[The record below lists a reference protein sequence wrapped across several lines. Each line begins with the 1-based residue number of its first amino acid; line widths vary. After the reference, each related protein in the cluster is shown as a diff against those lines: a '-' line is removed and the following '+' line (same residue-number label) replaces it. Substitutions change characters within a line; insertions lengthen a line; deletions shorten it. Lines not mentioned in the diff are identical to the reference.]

1 MQTKR
6 QRCLSTTAP
15 QASQVLA
22 VLYNGLN
29 PFSNGRPPA
38 THLSRLSFNQS
49 KSVPGILSGL
59 PSGAAESQSRQAAK
73 VESLAELQQAP
84 PVQRIHHRLQATIT
98 TALLAK
104 VQQPPLHAADATGAA
119 DAADAA
125 RAGTEPGGLPVAS
138 AVPEVEVKAE
148 TTAALATSCAAA
160 LAPEGKGGSVTDRC
174 SNSPA
179 RGFEFQAAAA
189 RPRRIGNFDE
199 MSTPASPAFRAM
211 APGGKE
217 SQSMPPPS
225 QKRRLEPQDDLPHPR
240 RQCLNRKF
248 ESDLESRF
256 RNFLRDAPLQA
267 NEAKP
272 FPGSSFNAASPGVAL
287 VIGRVVGGK
296 GKPHDIVLPVA
307 SEVLMEDGPGHSFV
321 PDLSETQVSKLRA
334 FLDSRVVAHKGKP
347 PNERRWA
354 SVSLEQRNAVLC
366 KWRSAATFYCPGSKW
381 HYQLRLREP
390 QSTEGAGKDRK
401 EFNLVFQK
409 VPGGQDPTWT
419 VSIVQEAEKIWTEVR
434 MNEVFLFSHR
444 DRMLASQQH
453 CFSRLCR
460 DFRRN
465 AQALQKVLE
474 GIDPHSSGNGG
485 RRLFY
490 PGIFDMASQ
499 VQEFYDRRTRG
510 QVDAKG
516 VDATARLRSFN
527 NCIKTLLLESFVDD
541 MAGSLRILDLCCGR
555 GQDLKKYS
563 RAHRSCNVESLVC
576 VDFVAEAVAEARRR
590 YSEMAA
596 RGHEAGRP
604 DFAASFYTGDC
615 SSAEV
620 FNELAQDGF
629 SEFDV
634 IVCQFGLH
642 YLLGAEEDATRFLQR
657 IFALLRPGGRF
668 IATVPSCEV
677 LADLYEQATPFTD
690 SGRSRERELQ
700 QSLFQVRFEG
710 EAWRHLDTEGG
721 RLSLDEVFQSR
732 WGLPY
737 LFWLKGAVCAEE
749 YLLPWEAFEKL
760 AESTGF
766 SVMADASFPDLLSL
780 LKDKSKFFN
789 DFFSKDRRNENM
801 SCDEEQVF
809 KLYSGFVLERPETE
823 TEKNGCS
830 QWQTPSGTSQAMVAS
845 KKVEDRYIDVNLSV
859 SSKANEVR
867 PMSED
872 ASLLSGLED
881 KSWEPESQ
889 SCKWTPLPVQPLE
902 DAGIGSSI
910 QTMPPAAEAHGAT
923 STIAASRPPVP
934 KPPCARGEIG
944 ETQRQAGICSL
955 GVQLGILRLA
965 ETAKSYTRTFVR
977 LFEEERKA
985 PSEMATQEFFELTKA
1000 SPKNKSGNGQRAAS
1014 VAAFRKFYDSI
1025 QGDVSKLERPDETL
1039 KFCQVSLPG
1048 MVKARAPKR
1057 KEPESEAAQAK
1068 ESNGPV
1074 AEAENGR
1081 TVKKRKR
1088 EPRHEDVEGTAENGR
1103 PQKHPHEQ
1111 PQDASN
1117 DTPQEA
1123 SAPVV
1128 ERKVVKLDQVFALLG
1143 SVDAAQRSSD
1153 PERSGSRPRVLF
1165 VHGRDPAKM
1174 MTSRVHGVYTELEET
1189 KDGRPA
1195 FEKVDHEK
1203 KTYISYVGDKKTW
1216 RMSVSLT
1223 SQGDFAKV
1231 KEPADLP
1238 WQVSRPWKVFNGDG
1252 SYDEDAA
1259 LRCDFLDPEKPAPD
1273 LEVEVCLPM
1282 WPPAGQM
1289 GTSSSSKRPRPPPAE
1304 SQPTSNAGDTKLNP
1318 RVLKILGLDNSIK
1331 NASRVMGVYA
1341 EQAMQHS
1348 EQPVFKKTDEAKPSF
1363 LYFDA
1368 QKERWRIAK
1377 SLEDKGDFAHVKDK
1391 GQLPWLLKK
1400 PWKVYD
1406 GDKYAEVPGL
1416 RVEEADPSILEA
1428 AEANVQKR
1436 STKAAENRSKVERK
1450 ASTKIRDR
1458 KWLGQQ
1464 MSADELPLQAL
1475 RELPQDAPS
1484 GHDAWR
1490 YVKWE
1495 PSHNRALFQFRGI
1508 RFQTTQF
1515 GCGSRH
1521 AAEVVARACY
1531 VMLADGKGKEEVMTF
1546 RDDWYRRM
1554 RSFNSGQATSNGHAE
1569 SGSETSPNKQKKVTP
1584 ATETAEA
1591 DGAQPEGPAQ
1601 ASSPPPASSASGSS
1615 SSSESDSESV
1625 GKASG
1630 SESQE
1635 EAADAGQRGVGFL
1648 DPDKAPGAMGR
1659 VCAKMAVR
1667 TGLRCFRCYFER
1679 HKCRCKRG

>member
-1 MQTKR
+1 ME
-6 QRCLSTTAP
+6 
-15 QASQVLA
+15 
-22 VLYNGLN
+22 
-29 PFSNGRPPA
+29 GR
-38 THLSRLSFNQS
+38 
-49 KSVPGILSGL
+49 L

-267 NEAKP
+267 NEELPRRWWSMIPPLVGIGKRLPSPRRSSGRFVGRLILAATMSFDRLTGAASGTARRDATMEAGGISSGHRRAPGPARSDAPGIHLGLWWRRPTASLSSVTALRVTLMRVALVGPWVEPGPPTKEALLPFDKVDDQRWDRTFPSFPRPDRAVDEHAPPHPHVPRRPALEQAKP

-809 KLYSGFVLERPETE
+809 KLYSGFVLERPADAERNFTGPAKASQYLGGAR
-823 TEKNGCS
+823 TPTLAGLRALSCS
-830 QWQTPSGTSQAMVAS
+830 GRR
-845 KKVEDRYIDVNLSV
+845 KVPGGQKL
-859 SSKANEVR
+859 
-867 PMSED
+867 
-872 ASLLSGLED
+872 G
-881 KSWEPESQ
+881 
-889 SCKWTPLPVQPLE
+889 

-910 QTMPPAAEAHGAT
+910 QTMPPVTLPKHMAQPPPL
-923 STIAASRPPVP
+923 PPVDRL
-934 KPPCARGEIG
+934 PC
-944 ETQRQAGICSL
+944 
-955 GVQLGILRLA
+955 
-965 ETAKSYTRTFVR
+965 
-977 LFEEERKA
+977 
-985 PSEMATQEFFELTKA
+985 
-1000 SPKNKSGNGQRAAS
+1000 
-1014 VAAFRKFYDSI
+1014 
-1025 QGDVSKLERPDETL
+1025 
-1039 KFCQVSLPG
+1039 
-1048 MVKARAPKR
+1048 
-1057 KEPESEAAQAK
+1057 
-1068 ESNGPV
+1068 
-1074 AEAENGR
+1074 
-1081 TVKKRKR
+1081 
-1088 EPRHEDVEGTAENGR
+1088 
-1103 PQKHPHEQ
+1103 
-1111 PQDASN
+1111 
-1117 DTPQEA
+1117 
-1123 SAPVV
+1123 
-1128 ERKVVKLDQVFALLG
+1128 
-1143 SVDAAQRSSD
+1143 RS
-1153 PERSGSRPRVLF
+1153 
-1165 VHGRDPAKM
+1165 
-1174 MTSRVHGVYTELEET
+1174 
-1189 KDGRPA
+1189 
-1195 FEKVDHEK
+1195 
-1203 KTYISYVGDKKTW
+1203 
-1216 RMSVSLT
+1216 
-1223 SQGDFAKV
+1223 Q
-1231 KEPADLP
+1231 
-1238 WQVSRPWKVFNGDG
+1238 
-1252 SYDEDAA
+1252 
-1259 LRCDFLDPEKPAPD
+1259 
-1273 LEVEVCLPM
+1273 LEV
-1282 WPPAGQM
+1282 
-1289 GTSSSSKRPRPPPAE
+1289 
-1304 SQPTSNAGDTKLNP
+1304 
-1318 RVLKILGLDNSIK
+1318 
-1331 NASRVMGVYA
+1331 
-1341 EQAMQHS
+1341 
-1348 EQPVFKKTDEAKPSF
+1348 
-1363 LYFDA
+1363 
-1368 QKERWRIAK
+1368 
-1377 SLEDKGDFAHVKDK
+1377 
-1391 GQLPWLLKK
+1391 
-1400 PWKVYD
+1400 
-1406 GDKYAEVPGL
+1406 
-1416 RVEEADPSILEA
+1416 
-1428 AEANVQKR
+1428 
-1436 STKAAENRSKVERK
+1436 
-1450 ASTKIRDR
+1450 
-1458 KWLGQQ
+1458 
-1464 MSADELPLQAL
+1464 
-1475 RELPQDAPS
+1475 
-1484 GHDAWR
+1484 
-1490 YVKWE
+1490 
-1495 PSHNRALFQFRGI
+1495 
-1508 RFQTTQF
+1508 
-1515 GCGSRH
+1515 RH
-1521 AAEVVARACY
+1521 
-1531 VMLADGKGKEEVMTF
+1531 
-1546 RDDWYRRM
+1546 
-1554 RSFNSGQATSNGHAE
+1554 
-1569 SGSETSPNKQKKVTP
+1569 
-1584 ATETAEA
+1584 
-1591 DGAQPEGPAQ
+1591 
-1601 ASSPPPASSASGSS
+1601 SGSS
-1615 SSSESDSESV
+1615 SLT
-1625 GKASG
+1625 
-1630 SESQE
+1630 
-1635 EAADAGQRGVGFL
+1635 AGHALQ
-1648 DPDKAPGAMGR
+1648 DN
-1659 VCAKMAVR
+1659 
-1667 TGLRCFRCYFER
+1667 
-1679 HKCRCKRG
+1679 

>member
-1 MQTKR
+1 MIPPLVGIGKR
-6 QRCLSTTAP
+6 
-15 QASQVLA
+15 
-22 VLYNGLN
+22 
-29 PFSNGRPPA
+29 
-38 THLSRLSFNQS
+38 
-49 KSVPGILSGL
+49 L
-59 PSGAAESQSRQAAK
+59 PSPRRSSGRF
-73 VESLAELQQAP
+73 VGRLILA
-84 PVQRIHHRLQATIT
+84 ATISFDR
-98 TALLAK
+98 L
-104 VQQPPLHAADATGAA
+104 TGAA
-119 DAADAA
+119 SGTARRDATMEAAGISSGHRPRPVVAPADSFALWVDLGL
-125 RAGTEPGGLPVAS
+125 RASLSSVTALRVTLMRVALVGPWVEPGPPTKEALLPFGTVDDQRWDRHLHHPSPRPDRAVDEHCAS
-138 AVPEVEVKAE
+138 APHMSHAHG
-148 TTAALATSCAAA
+148 LA
-160 LAPEGKGGSVTDRC
+160 R
-174 SNSPA
+174 
-179 RGFEFQAAAA
+179 
-189 RPRRIGNFDE
+189 
-199 MSTPASPAFRAM
+199 
-211 APGGKE
+211 
-217 SQSMPPPS
+217 
-225 QKRRLEPQDDLPHPR
+225 
-240 RQCLNRKF
+240 
-248 ESDLESRF
+248 
-256 RNFLRDAPLQA
+256 
-267 NEAKP
+267 AKP

-434 MNEVFLFSHR
+434 MNEAFLFSHR

-541 MAGSLRILDLCCGR
+541 MAGNLRILDLCCGR

-809 KLYSGFVLERPETE
+809 KLYSGFVLERPADTE
-823 TEKNGCS
+823 RNFTGPAKASQYLGGARTPTLAGLRALSCS
-830 QWQTPSGTSQAMVAS
+830 GRR
-845 KKVEDRYIDVNLSV
+845 KV
-859 SSKANEVR
+859 
-867 PMSED
+867 P
-872 ASLLSGLED
+872 G
-881 KSWEPESQ
+881 
-889 SCKWTPLPVQPLE
+889 VQPLE

-910 QTMPPAAEAHGAT
+910 QTMPPVTLPKHMAQPPPL
-923 STIAASRPPVP
+923 PPVDRL
-934 KPPCARGEIG
+934 PC
-944 ETQRQAGICSL
+944 
-955 GVQLGILRLA
+955 
-965 ETAKSYTRTFVR
+965 
-977 LFEEERKA
+977 
-985 PSEMATQEFFELTKA
+985 
-1000 SPKNKSGNGQRAAS
+1000 
-1014 VAAFRKFYDSI
+1014 
-1025 QGDVSKLERPDETL
+1025 
-1039 KFCQVSLPG
+1039 
-1048 MVKARAPKR
+1048 
-1057 KEPESEAAQAK
+1057 
-1068 ESNGPV
+1068 
-1074 AEAENGR
+1074 
-1081 TVKKRKR
+1081 
-1088 EPRHEDVEGTAENGR
+1088 
-1103 PQKHPHEQ
+1103 
-1111 PQDASN
+1111 
-1117 DTPQEA
+1117 
-1123 SAPVV
+1123 
-1128 ERKVVKLDQVFALLG
+1128 
-1143 SVDAAQRSSD
+1143 RS
-1153 PERSGSRPRVLF
+1153 
-1165 VHGRDPAKM
+1165 
-1174 MTSRVHGVYTELEET
+1174 
-1189 KDGRPA
+1189 
-1195 FEKVDHEK
+1195 
-1203 KTYISYVGDKKTW
+1203 
-1216 RMSVSLT
+1216 
-1223 SQGDFAKV
+1223 Q
-1231 KEPADLP
+1231 
-1238 WQVSRPWKVFNGDG
+1238 
-1252 SYDEDAA
+1252 
-1259 LRCDFLDPEKPAPD
+1259 
-1273 LEVEVCLPM
+1273 LEV
-1282 WPPAGQM
+1282 
-1289 GTSSSSKRPRPPPAE
+1289 
-1304 SQPTSNAGDTKLNP
+1304 
-1318 RVLKILGLDNSIK
+1318 
-1331 NASRVMGVYA
+1331 
-1341 EQAMQHS
+1341 
-1348 EQPVFKKTDEAKPSF
+1348 
-1363 LYFDA
+1363 
-1368 QKERWRIAK
+1368 
-1377 SLEDKGDFAHVKDK
+1377 
-1391 GQLPWLLKK
+1391 
-1400 PWKVYD
+1400 
-1406 GDKYAEVPGL
+1406 
-1416 RVEEADPSILEA
+1416 
-1428 AEANVQKR
+1428 
-1436 STKAAENRSKVERK
+1436 
-1450 ASTKIRDR
+1450 
-1458 KWLGQQ
+1458 
-1464 MSADELPLQAL
+1464 
-1475 RELPQDAPS
+1475 
-1484 GHDAWR
+1484 
-1490 YVKWE
+1490 
-1495 PSHNRALFQFRGI
+1495 
-1508 RFQTTQF
+1508 
-1515 GCGSRH
+1515 RH
-1521 AAEVVARACY
+1521 
-1531 VMLADGKGKEEVMTF
+1531 
-1546 RDDWYRRM
+1546 
-1554 RSFNSGQATSNGHAE
+1554 
-1569 SGSETSPNKQKKVTP
+1569 
-1584 ATETAEA
+1584 
-1591 DGAQPEGPAQ
+1591 
-1601 ASSPPPASSASGSS
+1601 SGSS
-1615 SSSESDSESV
+1615 SLT
-1625 GKASG
+1625 
-1630 SESQE
+1630 
-1635 EAADAGQRGVGFL
+1635 AGHALQ
-1648 DPDKAPGAMGR
+1648 DN
-1659 VCAKMAVR
+1659 
-1667 TGLRCFRCYFER
+1667 
-1679 HKCRCKRG
+1679 